1 MDKNVSL
8 SSKKDLEE
16 KGVEKIKKEL
26 EETNK
31 KAEEYLNNWKRI
43 QADYVNR
50 ERSMEKERENWIKFS
65 NLNLVLELLPI
76 FDHFNQALSHV
87 PGDDI
92 KSEWVKGIIQI
103 KGQIEKLLKG
113 FGVEKIKTI
122 GEKFNP
128 KWHEVISKE
137 KTEDNPSETPLRGN
151 PPTGGVEG
159 QVVSRGKDIIIKEVQ
174 AGYKMHESI
183 IKPAKVIISE

>member
-1 MDKNVSL
+1 MDKSL
-8 SSKKDLEE
+8 PNSSKKDLED
-16 KGVEKIKKEL
+16 KGMEKIKKEL
-26 EETNK
+26 EDTNK

-76 FDHFNQALSHV
+76 FDHFNQALGHV
-87 PGDDI
+87 PEGDI

-128 KWHEVISKE
+128 KWHEVVSKE
-137 KTEDNPSETPLRGN
+137 MAEDKE
-151 PPTGGVEG
+151 
-159 QVVSRGKDIIIKEVQ
+159 KDIIIKELQ
-174 AGYKMHESI
+174 AGYKMHESV